1 MTSVRSLRMLRGMM
15 REERG
20 VMMMSDWSRTLS
32 TPLDTVINNN
42 INNINNMT
50 SPSMNLVPIV
60 IEQTGRG
67 ERSYDIYSRLLK
79 VISIQ
84 SYHNDK

>member
-1 MTSVRSLRMLRGMM
+1 MLRGMM
-15 REERG
+15 RERRG

-79 VISIQ
+79 VISILPIID
-84 SYHNDK
+84 YHCY

>member
-1 MTSVRSLRMLRGMM
+1 MLRGMM
-15 REERG
+15 RERRG

-32 TPLDTVINNN
+32 TPLDTVIN
-42 INNINNMT
+42 NNINNMT